1 MSTKSFQEFTKRP
14 NKRTLC
20 LYEPLPSCR
29 PYVLH
34 GILFHHSEIPWK
46 KSCPWNNKSILTLR
60 DATRIIGDL
69 QPVVGPKPSTGGV
82 RYGVPSQSAAESKV
96 FVRFGQWD
104 KMTTMQPTFGVD
116 HIASP
121 LQTGRC

>member
-1 MSTKSFQEFTKRP
+1 MSV
-14 NKRTLC
+14 RTLAELQAIC
-20 LYEPLPSCR
+20 FTWYPISPIRDPLE
-29 PYVLH
+29 
-34 GILFHHSEIPWK
+34 EIM
-46 KSCPWNNKSILTLR
+46 SLEQQVNFALR